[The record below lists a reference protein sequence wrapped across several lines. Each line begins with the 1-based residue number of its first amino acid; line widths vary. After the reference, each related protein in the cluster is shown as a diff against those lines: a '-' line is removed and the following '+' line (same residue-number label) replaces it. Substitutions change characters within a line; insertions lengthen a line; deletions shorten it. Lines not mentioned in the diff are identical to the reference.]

1 MKKRYLLI
9 FAAMLAV
16 CTILLAA
23 CGSEDAKAP
32 AIDDSPVVDG
42 EDAADDTVG
51 EDIKKDKSP
60 ENPDEY
66 PKFHPSTAYLR
77 RTKRSFANSFRKI
90 SQPMMSPT
98 ALSQR

>member
-51 EDIKKDKSP
+51 ENIKENKAP

-66 PKFHPSTAYLR
+66 HPSTAYLR